1 MVPQYSARRA
11 RAMLEFVKFCY
22 QWILPPGL
30 VILILLLAGIFF
42 LARRR
47 KGWGVFF
54 VAALLLWLCSLR
66 IVANLVC
73 APLEEAILVPPM
85 EEVAG
90 CDLMV
95 MTGAGSVGGVPDI
108 GGTGQP
114 GPIMAKSMLT
124 AFRLQRA
131 TGLPL
136 LVSGGQVRSE
146 NGSEAD
152 IALRIF
158 GQMGIAKDMLIA
170 ENQSR
175 NTAENARRTREL
187 LQEMGLRKAVVV
199 SPALHAPRVRLLFAR
214 EGLDV
219 VMYPSHYRRSR
230 DWNFHLL
237 MDIMPTAENLNDV
250 SDALHEYLG
259 LLAIRLGLY

>member
-1 MVPQYSARRA
+1 
-11 RAMLEFVKFCY
+11 MLEFVKFCY

-124 AFRLQRA
+124 AFRLQRL
-131 TGLPL
+131 TDLPL
-136 LVSGGQVRSE
+136 LVTGGQVRKSDGRE
-146 NGSEAD
+146 GD

-158 GQMGIAKDMLIA
+158 AGMGVEQDKLLT
-170 ENQSR
+170 ENQSK
-175 NTAENARRTREL
+175 NTAQNARFTKRL
-187 LQEMGLRKAVVV
+187 LQEKGFDRVLLVV
-199 SPALHAPRVRLLFAR
+199 PALHAPRAARLFER
-214 EGLDV
+214 EGVDCV
-219 VMYPSHYRRSR
+219 VYPSNYRRSPGWTPTLPT
-230 DWNFHLL
+230 DL
-237 MDIMPTAENLNDV
+237 MPTADNLNDV
-250 SDALHEYLG
+250 SDALREYLA
-259 LLAIRLGLY
+259 LLAMRLGLY

>member
-1 MVPQYSARRA
+1 
-11 RAMLEFVKFCY
+11 MLEFIKFCY

-95 MTGAGSVGGVPDI
+95 SHPCAAHGRGGR
-108 GGTGQP
+108 
-114 GPIMAKSMLT
+114 M
-124 AFRLQRA
+124 
-131 TGLPL
+131 
-136 LVSGGQVRSE
+136 
-146 NGSEAD
+146 
-152 IALRIF
+152 
-158 GQMGIAKDMLIA
+158 
-170 ENQSR
+170 
-175 NTAENARRTREL
+175 
-187 LQEMGLRKAVVV
+187 
-199 SPALHAPRVRLLFAR
+199 
-214 EGLDV
+214 
-219 VMYPSHYRRSR
+219 
-230 DWNFHLL
+230 
-237 MDIMPTAENLNDV
+237 
-250 SDALHEYLG
+250 
-259 LLAIRLGLY
+259 